1 MAPIGIGILMFGS
14 VGDVV
19 QRRLGGPA
27 LVEEVHP
34 SGWGFELIYP
44 HPTSRSLSI
53 L

>member
-1 MAPIGIGILMFGS
+1 MFGS
-14 VGDVV
+14 VGDAV
-19 QRRLGGPA
+19 QRSLGGTA

-44 HPTSRSLSI
+44 HPTSSSFSI